1 MRFAMAIVILVLT
14 AALIFVIAAVAI
26 GREAHRLD
34 DQAPRPVFDMDEA
47 VEWIGDRL
55 PPDVTAS
62 LSHAD
67 VSQIVQWSLDHLAIS
82 GQDEV
87 LVVEDEALAY
97 VQVRARGG
105 GFTWTEREIQSVLDV
120 QLDYL
125 RAIGAAGPPED

>member
-1 MRFAMAIVILVLT
+1 MAIVIIVLT
-14 AALIFVIAAVAI
+14 AALVFVIAAVAI

-47 VEWIGDRL
+47 VEWIGERL
-55 PPDVTAS
+55 PFEVSAS

-67 VSQIVQWSLDHLAIS
+67 VSQIVRWSLDHLAIS

-105 GFTWTEREIQSVLDV
+105 GHAWTEREIQSVLDV

-125 RAIGAAGPPED
+125 RAIGAAGPPEE